1 MASQVKFIPFR
12 LSVLFLGAVCLF
24 NTTRVRAQE
33 AAVAPP
39 SADAKATSDAEFIAA
54 ADEVLGKMSEITGL
68 KIRTPLKKSLRSREE
83 IRAYVI
89 KQMNE
94 EKTLAERYAGA
105 RSAEAFGL
113 IPKGFDLDAFMVNV
127 LTEQVEGLYDPKAR
141 EFYIADWS
149 PLADQRMVMAHE
161 LTHALEDQHFK
172 IETWLKA
179 ARPNEDAELARDA
192 VLEGSAMAAMID
204 YLMLGTGRSL
214 KDVPDFDPGML
225 IGDLGSTPTL
235 QKAPPFLKDALMF
248 PYLGGL
254 TFSAA
259 VMRNTGW
266 STLPALFE
274 KPPVST
280 QQILH
285 PALYRSGK
293 TPATVALPRLEKL
306 LGNNWSKLDENI
318 MGEFGW
324 KQFLDNDRAKTLAAA
339 WDGDRYVLFEQKQT
353 KKLIL
358 VTRLHLD
365 SEEHAARFFGQY
377 SEAFEKKYSKRT
389 NLLRRPNFFSF
400 DTPDGGVFLDCLGD
414 ECLTLE
420 GTTRNIFDAFTK
432 ALNWPLAP
440 QPLEKL
446 GSVPAK
452 TAMASAPGE
461 NIVAAS
467 GVGLSSQLPT
477 EQYVLTLHA
486 ERQEAS
492 NRLFASNL
500 PESSAG
506 LQDTQRSTPQALSLC
521 AAPPA
526 CGFGGD
532 HTLHLRDSVLLSN
545 RRYIETECHP
555 EPVRADGQGSGCYR
569 TSPGALP
576 WNPLGLPRHHGCE
589 EREGGPR

>member
-1 MASQVKFIPFR
+1 MASHLKHLYFGLRTLF
-12 LSVLFLGAVCLF
+12 LSLALFLGSVAVH
-24 NTTRVRAQE
+24 AQE
-33 AAVAPP
+33 AAVVPP
-39 SADAKATSDAEFIAA
+39 SADSKPATDAEFIAA
-54 ADEVLGKMSEITGL
+54 ADEVLGQMSQITGL
-68 KIRTPLKKSLRSREE
+68 KLLTPLKKSLRSREE

-94 EKTLAERYAGA
+94 DKNPAERHADQ

-113 IPKGFDLDAFMVNV
+113 LPKGFDLDSFMINV
-127 LTEQVEGLYDPKAR
+127 LTEQIEGLYDPTAR

-161 LTHALEDQHFK
+161 LTHALEDQHFQ

-192 VLEGSAMAAMID
+192 VLEGSAMAAMVD
-204 YLMLGTGRSL
+204 YLMVGTGRSL

-235 QKAPPFLKDALMF
+235 QKAPPFLKDALIF

-259 VMRNTGW
+259 VMKNTGW
-266 STLPALFE
+266 AALPGLFE

-293 TPATVALPRLEKL
+293 TSSSVTLPPLEKL
-306 LGNNWSKLDENI
+306 LGDNWSKLDENI

-324 KQFLDNDRAKTLAAA
+324 KEVLKQFLDDDRAKTLAAA
-339 WDGDRYVLFEQKQT
+339 WDGDRYIVFEQKQT

-358 VTRLHLD
+358 VARLHLD

-377 SEAFEKKYSKRT
+377 SEALEKKYSERS

-400 DTPDGGVFLDCLGD
+400 DTPEGGVFLDCLGD
-414 ECLTLE
+414 ECVTME
-420 GTTRNIFDAFTK
+420 GATRNIFDGFTK

-440 QPLEKL
+440 QP
-446 GSVPAK
+446 
-452 TAMASAPGE
+452 
-461 NIVAAS
+461 
-467 GVGLSSQLPT
+467 
-477 EQYVLTLHA
+477 A
-486 ERQEAS
+486 ER
-492 NRLFASNL
+492 
-500 PESSAG
+500 PG
-506 LQDTQRSTPQALSLC
+506 
-521 AAPPA
+521 AAPKRTAVIFSPA
-526 CGFGGD
+526 ARPAAKAF
-532 HTLHLRDSVLLSN
+532 
-545 RRYIETECHP
+545 
-555 EPVRADGQGSGCYR
+555 
-569 TSPGALP
+569 SPAAQTAP
-576 WNPLGLPRHHGCE
+576 
-589 EREGGPR
+589 

>member
-1 MASQVKFIPFR
+1 MPLPSKCARRS
-12 LSVLFLGAVCLF
+12 LAALLVCF
-24 NTTRVRAQE
+24 GWCFSAADTRAQDGSTG
-33 AAVAPP
+33 APR
-39 SADAKATSDAEFIAA
+39 ADSKTTNNAEFIAA
-54 ADEVLGKMSEITGL
+54 ADEVLGQLSQITGL
-68 KIRTPLKKSLRSREE
+68 KLLTPLKKSLRSREE

-94 EKTLAERYAGA
+94 DKNAAERYADQ

-113 IPKGFDLDAFMVNV
+113 LPKGFDFDSFMINV
-127 LTEQVEGLYDPKAR
+127 LTEQIEGLYDPTTR

-161 LTHALEDQHFK
+161 LTHALEDQHFQ
-172 IETWLKA
+172 IETWLRA

-192 VLEGSAMAAMID
+192 VLEGSAMAAMVD

-235 QKAPPFLKDALMF
+235 QKAPPFLQDPLIL

-259 VMRNTGW
+259 VMKNTGW
-266 STLPALFE
+266 AALPGLFE

-293 TPATVALPRLEKL
+293 TPSSVTLPPLEKL
-306 LGNNWSKLDENI
+306 LGGNWSKLDENI

-324 KQFLDNDRAKTLAAA
+324 KEVLKQFLDNDRTKTLAAA
-339 WDGDRYVLFEQKQT
+339 WDGDHYIVFEQKRT

-377 SEAFEKKYSKRT
+377 SEALEKKYSERS
-389 NLLRRPNFFSF
+389 NLLRRPSFFSF
-400 DTPDGGVFLDCLGD
+400 DTPEGGVFLDCLGL
-414 ECLTLE
+414 ECVTLE
-420 GTTRNIFDAFTK
+420 GTTRDKFDAFIK
-432 ALNWPLAP
+432 SLDWPLAP
-440 QPLEKL
+440 QPPEKP

-452 TAMASAPGE
+452 TAMIPASGE
-461 NIVAAS
+461 NIVAATFA
-467 GVGLSSQLPT
+467 GLS
-477 EQYVLTLHA
+477 
-486 ERQEAS
+486 
-492 NRLFASNL
+492 
-500 PESSAG
+500 
-506 LQDTQRSTPQALSLC
+506 
-521 AAPPA
+521 
-526 CGFGGD
+526 
-532 HTLHLRDSVLLSN
+532 
-545 RRYIETECHP
+545 
-555 EPVRADGQGSGCYR
+555 
-569 TSPGALP
+569 
-576 WNPLGLPRHHGCE
+576 
-589 EREGGPR
+589 